1 MPVLLRYLL
10 IQLAGWALLGLV
22 LLALHQWLD
31 LSPSI
36 AWAVLGLMVVK
47 DLVLYPWARDAYD
60 DRPGR
65 WVGVDGV
72 VGRRGLVVEALDP
85 TGWVVVAGER
95 TVPGRDGGRLDLDL
109 LVGLAAPRLRFVLGG
124 SGAGQGTS
132 RTKSEERGGGVR
144 GC

>member
-95 TVPGRDGGRLDLDL
+95 W
-109 LVGLAAPRLRFVLGG
+109 AAESVT
-124 SGAGQGTS
+124 GASIG
-132 RTKSEERGGGVR
+132 EGGGVIVLDVK
-144 GC
+144 GLTLSVSEEKSGDSLSA

>member
-47 DLVLYPWARDAYD
+47 DLVLYPWARDADD

-65 WVGVDGV
+65 WGGVDGV

-95 TVPGRDGGRLDLDL
+95 W
-109 LVGLAAPRLRFVLGG
+109 AAESVT
-124 SGAGQGTS
+124 GAS
-132 RTKSEERGGGVR
+132 IREGGGVIVLDVK
-144 GC
+144 GLTLSVSEEKSGDSLSA